1 MYICHLKLIN
11 LHIQD
16 EDNWDPERLSPD
28 LVHSED
34 HLNYEVKPRE
44 SVLIMYLRIFR
55 ETPGGQIIV
64 LQLRH

>member
-44 SVLIMYLRIFR
+44 R
-55 ETPGGQIIV
+55 
-64 LQLRH
+64 